1 MNSVTITLNDDGTYT
16 VEQEPSQDSDM
27 GVPEGPENG
36 QADMQEDA
44 AEGEPS
50 QQFQS
55 AEEAC
60 QAAVAMLG
68 GSGESAEPKI
78 DGEDAF
84 VNGFKGARG
93 IEQGF

>member
-1 MNSVTITLNDDGTYT
+1 MNSVTITLNEDGTYT
-16 VEQEPSQDSDM
+16 VEQEPSQDGDM
-27 GVPEGPENG
+27 GMPEGTENG
-36 QADMQEDA
+36 QQDMAEDQ

-60 QAAVAMLG
+60 QAAIAMLG
-68 GSGESAEPKI
+68 GGESAEPKI
-78 DGEDAF
+78 DGEDEF
-84 VNGFKGARG
+84 VQGFKGARG